1 MLDKIKILIVYWVF
15 NAASLLQV
23 EMRHSKWCNFLNLTR
38 ETKKKAITIGWEKE
52 VLHQRC
58 QNVVVVFVSLLKSP
72 VTTSWYCRY
81 TVLSKIRCD
90 YSIRMWGDGEGLEET
105 QERMWVCEDGK
116 DYWVISLWC
125 FFLFF
130 FPPLMW
136 PMTNSPPRFF
146 TWSLRVQHFIIYTYI
161 NKSIYH
167 CVSLFMAS

>member
-23 EMRHSKWCNFLNLTR
+23 EMRHSKWCIFLNLTR

-90 YSIRMWGDGEGLEET
+90 YSIRMWGDGEGSRKRGCGCVKM
-105 QERMWVCEDGK
+105 ERITG
-116 DYWVISLWC
+116 SLVFDV